1 MSIKTLKLK
10 DIESKTDNLY
20 EAVMVI
26 SKRARQIN
34 TEINDQIKSHLG
46 NIEVDEE
53 SGDQN
58 IDRESIISEFDRKAK
73 PTSIAIEELF
83 NDNLDF
89 KYEDKEQ
96 D

>member
-10 DIESKTDNLY
+10 EIESKTDNLY
-20 EAVMVI
+20 EAVIVI

-34 TEINDQIKSHLG
+34 TEINDQIKSQLG

-83 NDNLDF
+83 DDNLDF
-89 KYEDKEQ
+89 EYKDEEQ

>member
-10 DIESKTDNLY
+10 DIESKTANIY
-20 EAVMVI
+20 EAVVVI

-34 TEINDQIKSHLG
+34 NEINDQIKSQLG

-73 PTSIAIEELF
+73 PTSIAIKELF
-83 NDNLDF
+83 DDNLDF
-89 KYEDKEQ
+89 EYDDKEQ

>member
-10 DIESKTDNLY
+10 EIESKTDSLY

-34 TEINDQIKSHLG
+34 TEINEQIKSQLG

-53 SGDQN
+53 SGEQN

-83 NDNLDF
+83 DNNLNF
-89 KYEDKEQ
+89 EYEDEEQ
-96 D
+96 V

>member
-1 MSIKTLKLK
+1 MSIKTLKLRN
-10 DIESKTDNLY
+10 IESKTANLY
-20 EAVMVI
+20 EAVVVI

-34 TEINDQIKSHLG
+34 NEINDQIKSQLG

-73 PTSIAIEELF
+73 PTSIAIRELF
-83 NDNLDF
+83 DDNLDF
-89 KYEDKEQ
+89 EYDDKEQ

>member
-10 DIESKTDNLY
+10 DIESKTANLY
-20 EAVMVI
+20 EAVVVI

-34 TEINDQIKSHLG
+34 NEINDQIKSQLG

-53 SGDQN
+53 SGNQN

-73 PTSIAIEELF
+73 PTSIAIGELF
-83 NDNLDF
+83 DDNLDF
-89 KYEDKEQ
+89 EYDDKEQ

>member
-10 DIESKTDNLY
+10 EIESKTDNLY

-34 TEINDQIKSHLG
+34 TEINDQIKSQLG

-83 NDNLDF
+83 DDNLDF
-89 KYEDKEQ
+89 EYEDKEQ

>member
-1 MSIKTLKLK
+1 MSIKTLKLRN
-10 DIESKTDNLY
+10 IESKTANLY
-20 EAVMVI
+20 EAVVVI

-34 TEINDQIKSHLG
+34 NEINDQIKSQLG

-58 IDRESIISEFDRKAK
+58 IDRESIIAEFDRKAK
-73 PTSIAIEELF
+73 PTSIAIRELF
-83 NDNLDF
+83 DDNLDF
-89 KYEDKEQ
+89 EYDDKEQ

>member
-10 DIESKTDNLY
+10 DIESKTANLY
-20 EAVMVI
+20 EAVVVI

-34 TEINDQIKSHLG
+34 NEINEQIKSQLG

-73 PTSIAIEELF
+73 PTSIAIKELF
-83 NDNLDF
+83 DDNLDF
-89 KYEDKEQ
+89 EYDDKEQ

>member
-10 DIESKTDNLY
+10 EIESKTDNLY
-20 EAVMVI
+20 EAVIVI

-34 TEINDQIKSHLG
+34 TEINDQIKSQLG

-83 NDNLDF
+83 DDNLDF
-89 KYEDKEQ
+89 EYKDKEQ

>member
-20 EAVMVI
+20 EAVIVI

-34 TEINDQIKSHLG
+34 TEINDQIKSQLG

-83 NDNLDF
+83 DDNLDF
-89 KYEDKEQ
+89 EYEDKEQ